1 MLKLL
6 EGIGKTFTWL
16 RAVLEPNRTLLVI
29 DMQVFGWGIG
39 DMIYLDDMKT
49 PPSKTK
55 DYVDA

>member
-1 MLKLL
+1 MRQK
-6 EGIGKTFTWL
+6 ERFGERRRPEV

-49 PPSKTK
+49 PLQNK
-55 DYVDA
+55 DYA

>member
-16 RAVLEPNRTLLVI
+16 RAVLQPNRTLLVI

-39 DMIYLDDMKT
+39 DMIYLDDMKI
-49 PPSKTK
+49 PPPKK

>member
-6 EGIGKTFTWL
+6 EGIGKTSTWL
-16 RAVLEPNRTLLVI
+16 RAVLQPNRTLLVI

-39 DMIYLDDMKT
+39 DMIYLDDMKI
-49 PPSKTK
+49 SKTK